1 MVALAPPLAPAAA
14 ASPDEISE
22 LVSRGLSAAT
32 LLTEVAEVSVAEAK
46 ELQRSV
52 ADAVRSAPASAS
64 TSGSVMRNFELHLDN
79 KLDSLETQTA
89 LVTKPLVKQ
98 RKVWGGAHA
107 VERGSTRPV
116 PLPSA
121 PKVYGVHAPSAR
133 RLAAIGVLHNGPK
146 DGSGLRP
153 SASVPVHSC
162 GAARASS
169 FGSGGFG
176 GGSSPPR
183 RAAATAPLDLSS
195 SLGPRLAAS
204 ASAGLLVANLDGL
217 TPGQRYLGA
226 RSEDRLAGVRR
237 AHNLFAAA
245 VPIMPPPPP
254 TNVLRDSSRALAAKR
269 AGEEQRRRLFGQASR
284 SATLLP
290 LWPPPRHPLTSLAH
304 RFGQADWW
312 LAHADDDDGGYVEL
326 DEAAAKE
333 ERQRLGRGGGA
344 GSPRSPRRSPRAK
357 RSQSVPPI
365 EQPSSPPPLQAS
377 PSHHHVGAATLHA
390 KQPALPSHASGQ
402 GRSAHKRVKPLNQ
415 RQGQRTTMA
424 NAPYTPEPWGAETP
438 LSRPLTPLDHDLRRS
453 ASASML
459 TNRGASV
466 TASPNAPNARSSL
479 QGRISPQR
487 EGVAPTRS
495 GRISPSIDRAPSV
508 FDSGAQARFSFVPQ
522 QKSLR
527 NPSM

>member
-1 MVALAPPLAPAAA
+1 
-14 ASPDEISE
+14 
-22 LVSRGLSAAT
+22 
-32 LLTEVAEVSVAEAK
+32 
-46 ELQRSV
+46 
-52 ADAVRSAPASAS
+52 
-64 TSGSVMRNFELHLDN
+64 
-79 KLDSLETQTA
+79 
-89 LVTKPLVKQ
+89 
-98 RKVWGGAHA
+98 
-107 VERGSTRPV
+107 
-116 PLPSA
+116 
-121 PKVYGVHAPSAR
+121 
-133 RLAAIGVLHNGPK
+133 
-146 DGSGLRP
+146 
-153 SASVPVHSC
+153 
-162 GAARASS
+162 
-169 FGSGGFG
+169 
-176 GGSSPPR
+176 
-183 RAAATAPLDLSS
+183 
-195 SLGPRLAAS
+195 
-204 ASAGLLVANLDGL
+204 L

-269 AGEEQRRRLFGQASR
+269 AGEEQRRRL
-284 SATLLP
+284 
-290 LWPPPRHPLTSLAH
+290 
-304 RFGQADWW
+304 FGQADWW